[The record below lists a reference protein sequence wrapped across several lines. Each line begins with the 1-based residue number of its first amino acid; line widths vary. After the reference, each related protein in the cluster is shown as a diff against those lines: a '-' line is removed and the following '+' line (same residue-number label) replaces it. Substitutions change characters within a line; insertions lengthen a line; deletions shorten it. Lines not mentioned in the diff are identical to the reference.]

1 MTRISLVQDFI
12 KSGDKSV
19 FFPFYDDGKQVAEA
33 PLCGMT
39 LKASG
44 SMRFRWAES
53 NPVREAFFRE
63 LCAGAGAGTCVCA
76 GGAEG
81 SDGGSCAR
89 GAGGCVGGKLT
100 PVPVQLDHTHIVY
113 AVDGPEDTRGKIG
126 DGIITQNYA
135 LVPTVTVADCVPI
148 YLWDSKKRVFGIVH
162 SGWKGTGIAA
172 DAIKLAGEK
181 YGSRPQD
188 FYVCIGPHIGDCC
201 YVVNE
206 ERAGFFAREFCE
218 ECVAPLEEGASVKVT
233 WNNGGGKL
241 YRLSLTK
248 ANIAAIKKIGV
259 DDNRITICT
268 DCTACS
274 PGEVFGS
281 NRRETAAA
289 GRPGHFTVQAAFIYA
304 PSH

>member
-1 MTRISLVQDFI
+1 MTQLSLVKDFI
-12 KSGDKSV
+12 KANSKYV
-19 FFPFYDDGKQVAEA
+19 LFPFYKDGTALA
-33 PLCGMT
+33 DGPMCGMS
-39 LKASG
+39 LRAAG
-44 SMRFRWAES
+44 SMRFRWNEE
-53 NPVREAFFRE
+53 NPVRDVFFKE
-63 LCAGAGAGTCVCA
+63 LCQTAAEGKVA
-76 GGAEG
+76 GGEPV
-81 SDGGSCAR
+81 SVPLPVHIPVFR
-89 GAGGCVGGKLT
+89 
-100 PVPVQLDHTHIVY
+100 PVPVQLEHTHIVF
-113 AVDGPEDTRGKIG
+113 AVDDPQDTRGKIG

-135 LVPTVTVADCVPI
+135 LIPTVTVADCVPI

-172 DAIKLAGEK
+172 DAIKLACER

-188 FYVCIGPHIGDCC
+188 FCVCIGPHIGECC

-206 ERAGFFAREFCE
+206 ERAGFFAREFCP
-218 ECVAPLEEGASVKVT
+218 ECVAPLEDGASVKVN

-259 DDNRITICT
+259 DDNCITICT

-281 NRRETAAA
+281 NRRETASA
-289 GRPGHFTVQAAFIYA
+289 GRPDSFTVMAAFVKW
-304 PSH
+304 

>member
-1 MTRISLVQDFI
+1 MTQLSLVKDFI
-12 KSGDKSV
+12 KANSKYV
-19 FFPFYDDGKQVAEA
+19 LFPFYKDGTALA
-33 PLCGMT
+33 DGPMCGMS
-39 LKASG
+39 LRAAG
-44 SMRFRWAES
+44 SMRFRWNEE
-53 NPVREAFFRE
+53 NPVRDAFFKE
-63 LCAGAGAGTCVCA
+63 LCQTAGEGKGAVNVPV
-76 GGAEG
+76 
-81 SDGGSCAR
+81 SVS
-89 GAGGCVGGKLT
+89 VPVHIPVYM
-100 PVPVQLDHTHIVY
+100 PVPVQLEHTHIVF
-113 AVDGPEDTRGKIG
+113 AVDGPQDTRGKIG

-135 LVPTVTVADCVPI
+135 LIPTVTVADCVPI

-172 DAIKLAGEK
+172 DAIKLAGER

-188 FYVCIGPHIGDCC
+188 FCVCIGPHIGECC

-206 ERAGFFAREFCE
+206 ERAGFFAREFCP
-218 ECVAPLEEGASVKVT
+218 ECVAPLEEGASVKVN

-248 ANIAAIKKIGV
+248 ANIASIKKIGV
-259 DDNRITICT
+259 DDNCITICT

-289 GRPGHFTVQAAFIYA
+289 GRPDSFTVQAAFIYA